1 MKKCLVI
8 PFILISLMMIPKT
21 THASDYIESVK
32 NYSKDTL
39 INRYQNDY
47 DYYVLASDASFE
59 RSFAFNAPGTTT
71 STGDDFR
78 LCFFN
83 KDDGIRV
90 ESFIIRVSKCQKQFD
105 LRIVNSVTSSSV
117 NTSLSVSDVTEN
129 DWPIYGKY
137 ILTNYFDK
145 EDSSSSTGGV
155 SSKIDIEEL
164 KPYFILVSF
173 FICLCFL
180 GIVWRRR

>member
-1 MKKCLVI
+1 MKKYLVI
-8 PFILISLMMIPKT
+8 PFILMSLMLIPMV

-32 NYSKDTL
+32 NYANDMYIRK
-39 INRYQNDY
+39 YKNDY
-47 DYYVLASDASFE
+47 DFYVLGGQTYLHQE
-59 RSFAFNAPGTTT
+59 NTTG
-71 STGDDFR
+71 STTLQYS

-83 KDDGIRV
+83 KDTTVNVSNTFYFKACPKLVRISLD
-90 ESFIIRVSKCQKQFD
+90 VSKDKSERLSSYETTGQFSESA
-105 LRIVNSVTSSSV
+105 L
-117 NTSLSVSDVTEN
+117 
-129 DWPIYGKY
+129 
-137 ILTNYFDK
+137 LTNYYDK
-145 EDSSSSTGGV
+145 EDGNSSTGGV

>member
-8 PFILISLMMIPKT
+8 PFILISLMIIPKT

-32 NYSKDTL
+32 NYANDMY
-39 INRYQNDY
+39 IRRYKNDY
-47 DYYVLASDASFE
+47 DFYVLGGQTYLHAE
-59 RSFAFNAPGTTT
+59 NTTG
-71 STGDDFR
+71 STTLQYY

-83 KDDGIRV
+83 KDTTV
-90 ESFIIRVSKCQKQFD
+90 NVSNTFYFKLCPKLVRIGLDISKDKSERLSSYETTGQFSEAA
-105 LRIVNSVTSSSV
+105 L
-117 NTSLSVSDVTEN
+117 
-129 DWPIYGKY
+129 
-137 ILTNYFDK
+137 LTNYYDK
-145 EDSSSSTGGV
+145 EDGNSSTGGV
-155 SSKIDIEEL
+155 SSNIDIEEL

>member
-8 PFILISLMMIPKT
+8 PFILISLMIIPKT

-32 NYSKDTL
+32 NYANDMY
-39 INRYQNDY
+39 IRRYKNDY
-47 DYYVLASDASFE
+47 DFYVLGGQTYLHAE
-59 RSFAFNAPGTTT
+59 NTTG
-71 STGDDFR
+71 STTLQYY

-83 KDDGIRV
+83 KDTTV
-90 ESFIIRVSKCQKQFD
+90 NVSNTFYFKSCPKLVRIGLDISNDKSERLSSREITGQF
-105 LRIVNSVTSSSV
+105 
-117 NTSLSVSDVTEN
+117 SDFAL
-129 DWPIYGKY
+129 
-137 ILTNYFDK
+137 LTNYYDK
-145 EDSSSSTGGV
+145 EDGNSSTGGV
-155 SSKIDIEEL
+155 SSNIDIEEL

>member
-32 NYSKDTL
+32 NYANDMY
-39 INRYQNDY
+39 IRRYKNDY
-47 DYYVLASDASFE
+47 DFYVLGGQTYLHAE
-59 RSFAFNAPGTTT
+59 NTTG
-71 STGDDFR
+71 STTLQYY

-83 KDDGIRV
+83 KDTTV
-90 ESFIIRVSKCQKQFD
+90 NVSNNFYIKTCPKLVRIGLDISNDKSERLSSREITGQF
-105 LRIVNSVTSSSV
+105 
-117 NTSLSVSDVTEN
+117 SDFAL
-129 DWPIYGKY
+129 
-137 ILTNYFDK
+137 LTNYYDK
-145 EDSSSSTGGV
+145 EDTNSSTGGV
-155 SSKIDIEEL
+155 LSKIDIEEL

>member
-1 MKKCLVI
+1 MKKFLVI

-32 NYSKDTL
+32 NYANDMY
-39 INRYQNDY
+39 IRRYKNDY
-47 DYYVLASDASFE
+47 DFYVLGGQTYLHAE
-59 RSFAFNAPGTTT
+59 NTTG
-71 STGDDFR
+71 STTLQYY

-83 KDDGIRV
+83 KDTTV
-90 ESFIIRVSKCQKQFD
+90 NVSNNFYIKTCPKLVRIGLDISNDKSERLSSYETTGQFSEAA
-105 LRIVNSVTSSSV
+105 L
-117 NTSLSVSDVTEN
+117 
-129 DWPIYGKY
+129 
-137 ILTNYFDK
+137 LTNYYDK
-145 EDSSSSTGGV
+145 EDGNSSTGGV

>member
-1 MKKCLVI
+1 MKK
-8 PFILISLMMIPKT
+8 ILFLNIFLLSILFLPKT

-47 DYYVLASDASFE
+47 DYYVLATNASFE
-59 RSFAFNAPGTTT
+59 RSFAFNSPGTTT
-71 STGDDFR
+71 STGDVFR

-83 KDDGIRV
+83 KDDGITV
-90 ESFIIRVSKCQKQFD
+90 DSFIIRVSKCQKQFD

-117 NTSLSVSDVTEN
+117 NTSLSVSDVTKN
-129 DWPIYGKY
+129 DWPIYDKY

-145 EDSSSSTGGV
+145 EDTNSSTTV
-155 SSKIDIEEL
+155 DLEEI
-164 KPYFILVSF
+164 KPYFVCIIMLLIAMFFVLILVKAM
-173 FICLCFL
+173 
-180 GIVWRRR
+180 GW

>member
-32 NYSKDTL
+32 NYANDMY
-39 INRYQNDY
+39 IRRYKNDY
-47 DYYVLASDASFE
+47 DFYVLGGQTYLHAE
-59 RSFAFNAPGTTT
+59 NTTG
-71 STGDDFR
+71 STTLQYY

-83 KDDGIRV
+83 KDTTV
-90 ESFIIRVSKCQKQFD
+90 NVSNNCYIKTCPKLVRIGLDISNDKSERLSSREITGQF
-105 LRIVNSVTSSSV
+105 
-117 NTSLSVSDVTEN
+117 SDFAL
-129 DWPIYGKY
+129 
-137 ILTNYFDK
+137 LTNYYDK
-145 EDSSSSTGGV
+145 EDTNSSTGGV